1 VTPFSIL
8 DSLLSV
14 ERMKADI
21 SNMVRRWIMAGTNAS
36 GYLADDCQLVAEA
49 RVRQLRSANTRWQL
63 DVQQFWRPFAAAGAQ
78 V

>member
-49 RVRQLRSANTRWQL
+49 RVRQLRSANTQTLVGSWTRSSFG
-63 DVQQFWRPFAAAGAQ
+63 DPRRHE
-78 V
+78 